1 MTAPYYRF
9 TEHGLSVDIASIDGG
24 EVPIDPI
31 SFKWYIISEDDQRY
45 LHDAEFQQKAKHS
58 IAIADV
64 NISDYDI
71 VFLAGGWGGW
81 GGWGAGALHM
91 TWVTRRYSVK
101 KPLKLTPPQHPLAQ
115 WATAPLAC

>member
-71 VFLAGGWGGW
+71 VFLAGGWG
-81 GGWGAGALHM
+81 AGALHM

-101 KPLKLTPPQHPLAQ
+101 KSLKLTPPQHPLAQ
-115 WATAPLAC
+115 CATAPLAC